1 MTRVLTLREGVL
13 PPEDLSLLA
22 PRRLAGL
29 PAPAVERL
37 PLGTGEPRAL
47 AEYFELH
54 EEGAA
59 NDELLVV
66 RTASARLHGLGRGLD
81 GGCLRIEGHAG
92 AMLGRDMRAGEIV
105 VDGDCGD
112 FAASGMRGGRL
123 RVLGD
128 AGDFLGGA
136 LPDTRQ
142 GMNGGEVVVHGRAGD
157 RAGWCMRRGL
167 ILVGEGCGAH
177 CAAGMLAG
185 TLVTPGCAGTPA
197 LGLRRGSLVIT
208 REAPTLAPTFNPGGE
223 VDLVWLRLLARHA
236 GAWLPELLESHP
248 RALRVCG
255 DLACGGKG
263 EIMLPCPR

>member
-1 MTRVLTLREGVL
+1 MTRVLTLRDGAR
-13 PPEDLSLLA
+13 PPDGLSTLA

-29 PAPAVERL
+29 SLADTERL
-37 PLGTGEPRAL
+37 RPDPRAAAAL
-47 AEYFELH
+47 GDWFSVH
-54 EEGAA
+54 DEGAA
-59 NDELLVV
+59 HDGLLVV
-66 RTASARLHGLGRGLD
+66 RTGTARLHGLGRGLD

-92 AMLGRDMRAGEIV
+92 AMLARDMRAGEIV

-128 AGDFLGGA
+128 AGHFLGAA

-157 RAGWCMRRGL
+157 RAGWAMRRGL
-167 ILVGEGCGAH
+167 VLVGQGCGAH

-185 TLVTPGCAGTPA
+185 TLVTPACGDVPA
-197 LGLRRGSLVIT
+197 LGLRRGSLVLT
-208 REAPTLAPTFNPGGE
+208 RDTPALAATFNAGTA
-223 VDLVWLRLLARHA
+223 VDLCWLRLLARHA
-236 GAWLPELLESHP
+236 RAWLPELLDPVAEG
-248 RALRVCG
+248 LRVSG

-263 EIMLPCPR
+263 EILLLGAH